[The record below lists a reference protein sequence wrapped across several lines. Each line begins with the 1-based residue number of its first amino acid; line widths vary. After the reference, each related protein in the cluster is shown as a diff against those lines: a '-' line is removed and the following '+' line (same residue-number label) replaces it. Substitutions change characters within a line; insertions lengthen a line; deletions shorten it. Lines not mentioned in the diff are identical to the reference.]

1 MIRPVILS
9 RPENTAVGLGIFGPG
24 GATISLGCGGSPG
37 CDGRR
42 GGAGR
47 AAPPPGPGSGC
58 VCTPGGSRADG
69 GYCWGYCCDG
79 GGPGGSRVSGGYCD
93 GGGPGGRRRP
103 PGTSA
108 GGRNG
113 PKMASN
119 GLNCACAGAAATAP
133 ITASK
138 AKTVGRAI
146 GIAGFRGQRSLIFRA
161 SPVVDARPVTI
172 SRPPMAERLL
182 ICRPPRP
189 VVAGGARA
197 APLRQGRTARPVG
210 RRRAGQIGP
219 VRLLPRVRA
228 VLLGGRRYVDRVMQ
242 PAVPARRHA
251 RGLGV
256 AVIDHPAP
264 LEAKRLVDLAAARAV
279 VVVAVFVL
287 ADEFAIE
294 PRPQLRAERL
304 TVPPG
309 EEAQQQGFH
318 GGSRGRSLRS
328 AASCHLAA
336 TVSRSAHWRRLRT
349 PAVLASHRAA
359 LAHAPGGAAVHRT
372 GPGPAGRGVPGGT
385 SATARALTFCF
396 RPYGR
401 ARCVRQHW
409 NRRPLTTA

>member
-1 MIRPVILS
+1 MMRPVILS
-9 RPENTAVGLGIFGPG
+9 RPENTAVGLAIFGPG
-24 GATISLGCGGSPG
+24 GVTISLGCGGSPG

-42 GGAGR
+42 GGGGR
-47 AAPPPGPGSGC
+47 AAPPPGGGSGC

-69 GYCWGYCCDG
+69 GYCWGYCCGYCCDG

-242 PAVPARRHA
+242 PAVPTRRHA
-251 RGLGV
+251 RSLGI

-287 ADEFAIE
+287 ADELAIE

-318 GGSRGRSLRS
+318 GRSRGRSLRS
-328 AASCHLAA
+328 AASCHLVA
-336 TVSRSAHWRRLRT
+336 TMSRSAHWRRLRA
-349 PAVLASHRAA
+349 PAVSANHINGLGSRCS
-359 LAHAPGGAAVHRT
+359 RT
-372 GPGPAGRGVPGGT
+372 GRRRRAPDRPGSGG
-385 SATARALTFCF
+385 
-396 RPYGR
+396 
-401 ARCVRQHW
+401 
-409 NRRPLTTA
+409 